1 MSSESENRSVNWK
14 YLLISLGVALLLWYT
29 VNAREQIER
38 VVDVRLDY
46 KGLPAGLVV
55 TSGQVNKISVR
66 LRGPMELLRSLS
78 NRELFYTLDLSGLT
92 KGNNIVSLTSDPV
105 PELRAIQAVEVI
117 PPRLTL
123 TVDELMERRVPVV
136 PRLHDSLFGK
146 AVRMVD
152 AKAEPDHVLA
162 HGPSASVSLLRELV
176 VEVPVDGGSEDV
188 PVSNAL
194 PVLAP
199 PTVDV
204 SPASVTVWRR
214 VVFSRKNV
222 SLQRDVLSYDAASE
236 LDVRPARVS
245 VVVAVPE
252 TLVRDTEYLAQ
263 VQVYVR
269 AGEGVAAEGESSAP
283 VDVRLPQGARLI
295 RVTPEKVD
303 MSSRR

>member
-1 MSSESENRSVNWK
+1 MSSENENRSINWK

-55 TSGQVNKISVR
+55 TSGQVGKISVR

-78 NRELFYTLDLSGLT
+78 SRELFYTLDLSGLT
-92 KGNNIVSLTSDPV
+92 KGNNIVPLTSDPV
-105 PELRAIQAVEVI
+105 PELRAIHAVEVI

-123 TVDELMERRVPVV
+123 TVDEIMERRVPVA
-136 PRLHDSLFGK
+136 PRLSDSLFGR

-152 AKAEPDHVLA
+152 AKAEPSHVLA
-162 HGPSASVSLLRELV
+162 RGPSASVALLKELA

-188 PVSNAL
+188 AVSSAL

-204 SPASVTVWRR
+204 SPTSVTVWRR
-214 VVFSRKNV
+214 VVFSRKSV
-222 SLQRDVLSYDAASE
+222 SLQRDVLASNTASE
-236 LDVRPARVS
+236 FDIRPPRVS

-252 TLVRDTEYLAQ
+252 TLVNDAGYLEQ
-263 VQVYVR
+263 VQVYAR
-269 AGEGVAAEGESSAP
+269 AGEVTEEGDMLAP
-283 VDVRLPQGARLI
+283 VNVRLPQGARLI
-295 RVTPEKVD
+295 RVTPEVVG
-303 MSSRR
+303 MSHRP